1 MTQYETHRRL
11 ELRVLII
18 ALALICLPLFA
29 VTATAQPTGAGNNSG
44 TSSST
49 GSFTD
54 PAQIDRAVTE
64 FTGAPIGETGGAR
77 VPADRRLR
85 LAACAAPLGVSW
97 HGQSRSTLQVACAG
111 PESWRIFIATRPAP
125 QSAVAAAIVSRGDP
139 ITVVVRGRGFTV
151 QQTGEAMDG
160 GSVGDWIAIRTTRD
174 TAPVR
179 ARIVRPGMAVIPAS

>member
-11 ELRVLII
+11 ELRVLIT
-18 ALALICLPLFA
+18 ALVLICMPLFA
-29 VTATAQPTGAGNNSG
+29 VTATAQQTGA
-44 TSSST
+44 SSNL
-49 GSFTD
+49 GAGGVTD

-64 FTGAPIGETGGAR
+64 FTGVPIGEIGGAR

-85 LAACAAPLGVSW
+85 LSACAAPLGVSW
-97 HGQSRSTLQVACAG
+97 HGQSRSTVQVACAG

-160 GSVGDWIAIRTTRD
+160 GSVGDWIAIRTARD
-174 TAPVR
+174 TAPIR
-179 ARIVRPGMAVIPAS
+179 ARIERPGMAVIPAS